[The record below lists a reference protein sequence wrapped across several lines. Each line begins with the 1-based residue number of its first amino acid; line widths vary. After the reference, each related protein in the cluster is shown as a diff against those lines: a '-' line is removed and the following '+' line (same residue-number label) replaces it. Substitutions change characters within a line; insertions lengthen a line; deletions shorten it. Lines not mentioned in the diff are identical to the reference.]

1 MEVLILTKSAKHGEY
16 CVAGI
21 DLERMSW
28 VRLVSDDE
36 STMYALTRDMV
47 EYSTGRQCQVLDVI
61 DVRTLE
67 EKPLSIQKENILID
81 EGYYFSYI
89 RRYSSEDLDQF
100 ACNDKYIF
108 GNNYSYINKATAL
121 GFGCS
126 LKLFEV
132 ENLELVETTNNQN
145 KTRRKVNFKYNGH
158 DYNGI
163 SMTDYEFY
171 NYPLGH
177 VADKAYIVVSIPE
190 DDYNGNYYKFVAK
203 IFIKE

>member
-1 MEVLILTKSAKHGEY
+1 MKVLILTKSAKHGEY

-21 DLERMSW
+21 NLDNMAW
-28 VRLVSDDE
+28 VRLVSSDK
-36 STMYALTRDMV
+36 STMYALTREMV
-47 EYSTGRQCQVLDVI
+47 EYVTGEECRVLDVI
-61 DVRTLE
+61 DVLTVE
-67 EKPLSIQKENILID
+67 EKPLEIQRENVLID
-81 EGYYFSYI
+81 EKYYFEYKATCSAD
-89 RRYSSEDLDQF
+89 DLERF
-100 ACNDKYIF
+100 VCNDRYIF
-108 GNNYSYINKATAL
+108 GNCYSYIDKETAL
-121 GFGCS
+121 ECGCS

-132 ENLELVETTNNQN
+132 ENLELLETTNNQN
-145 KTRRKVNFKYNGH
+145 KTRRKVNFRYNGH
-158 DYNGI
+158 YYNGI